1 MGFSSVCRW
10 LNNFDRE
17 ASKRNNLYALN
28 LFVGYTKRSPDVLVG
43 EAKADPEAMEDRLKE
58 FYHYLKGC
66 GYAAKSRT
74 AIYGAVRSFFSW
86 NNVKLGRRPRGFGKG
101 VTYEARRL
109 LKRTEIA
116 RMVDVSPSLRDK
128 AVIAVAAWSGQREG
142 VLRALRWGMVRRQ
155 IERGDDIVVVRV
167 PAVLLDGEGEN
178 VNKAEAEYM
187 FAFGGE
193 AVEHVKRMMK
203 QREEWGEPVTDDS
216 WLFRSY
222 RAYRPGTRNPIPLP
236 KNSESAPLGR
246 GKLNLIIR
254 RAAEKTGI
262 QKSVKRVRDNKSHH
276 EVHLH
281 AFRRYWKYQ
290 MRKAGINDDEFLN
303 YIMGHVPPYEGAY
316 DKYTEELV
324 VKLYRQATPH
334 LSLTR
339 AEEEVTKVK
348 EEAALEALRQLA
360 RTFGIDPSKIR
371 VEREDMSVE
380 EEISAIQAE
389 IKRFIGE
396 ALRLRKNSSNNNRYE
411 SRIVSEENLESYVN
425 AGWEFQAQIGERKYV
440 VRRLRET

>member
-1 MGFSSVCRW
+1 M
-10 LNNFDRE
+10 
-17 ASKRNNLYALN
+17 K
-28 LFVGYTKRSPDVLVG
+28 KSPDVLVG

-58 FYHYLKGC
+58 FYHYLKGV
-66 GYAAKSRT
+66 GYAAKSRIG
-74 AIYGAVRSFFSW
+74 IYGAVRSFFGW

-109 LKRTEIA
+109 LTRTEIA

-128 AVIAVAAWSGQREG
+128 AVIATAAWSGQREG
-142 VLRALRWGMVRRQ
+142 VLRALRWGMVRNQ
-155 IERGDDIVVVRV
+155 IERGVDIAVVRV
-167 PAVLLDGEGEN
+167 PAVLLDGDGEN

-187 FAFGGE
+187 FALGME
-193 AVEHVKRMMK
+193 AIEYIKRMMK
-203 QREEWGEPVTDDS
+203 QRMEWGEPLDDES

-222 RAYRPGTRNPIPLP
+222 RTFQPGTRNPIPLA
-236 KNSESAPLGR
+236 KNSKSAPLGR

-254 RAAEKTGI
+254 RAAERTGI
-262 QKSVKRVRDNKSHH
+262 QKAVRRLKDNKSQH
-276 EVHLH
+276 EIHLH

-316 DKYTEELV
+316 DKYTEDLV
-324 VKLYRQATPH
+324 IKLYQQASPY

-339 AEEEVTKVK
+339 AEEEITKVK

-360 RTFGIDPSKIR
+360 RTFGVDPAKIR
-371 VEREDMSVE
+371 IERESMSAE

-389 IKRFIGE
+389 IKRFIE
-396 ALRLRKNSSNNNRYE
+396 QALRLRKNSSNNNHHE
-411 SRIVSEENLESYVN
+411 SRIVSEKHLESYLK
-425 AGWEFQAQIGERKYV
+425 AGWEFQAQISGKKYV
-440 VRRLRET
+440 VRRTREN